1 MEARANEN
9 PLSTHVTAVVLSTPK
24 YRIGQ
29 ATETPTVFSIQR
41 LEPMQAYLLATK
53 PWGDSNQSPHP
64 RKGFSLI
71 NNFFFPTYEP
81 E

>member
-29 ATETPTVFSIQR
+29 ATETPTILSIQR

-53 PWGDSNQSPHP
+53 PWGVVTSPH
-64 RKGFSLI
+64 
-71 NNFFFPTYEP
+71 TP
-81 E
+81 EKVSP